1 MKDMVKF
8 EFPAR
13 SCYESFARLA
23 VSAFIAR
30 FDPTIEELAEI
41 KTAVSEAV
49 TNVVIHGY
57 KKGSTN
63 ETVYI
68 TCEHDGENL
77 FVMIEDKGMGIED
90 IKRAMQPLYTTNPD
104 GERSGMG
111 FTIMETFMDGV
122 EVLSEKGKGT
132 KITMK
137 KKLPFYRNGEISE

>member
-13 SCYESFARLA
+13 SCYESFARMA
-23 VSAFIAR
+23 VSAFVAR

-41 KTAVSEAV
+41 KTAISEAV

-57 KKGSTN
+57 KKGSLN
-63 ETVYI
+63 EKVYI

-77 FVMIEDKGMGIED
+77 NIVVEDKGMGIED
-90 IKRAMQPLYTTNPD
+90 ISRAMQPLYTTNPD

-111 FTIMETFMDGV
+111 FTIMETFMDNV
-122 EVLSEKGKGT
+122 QVISEKDKGT
-132 KITMK
+132 TVMMK
-137 KKLPFYRNGEISE
+137 KKLSACTGGECCG